1 MFWSINIISEVF
13 PIFIFICHKCIIS
26 YHLLIHLGN
35 CFKKNLKQ
43 DLEEIEFVEE
53 IEYIKSYLEIEKA
66 RFQDKLNVIFDIP
79 EDFNCYIPL
88 LLLQPIVENA
98 VKHGVLAKVQG
109 GTAKNTNDETIFIV
123 EDGGMVME
131 EKFVETL
138 LKDIHV

>member
-1 MFWSINIISEVF
+1 MISSSSFCVIIMFNSIFNYLIAKSHFFCYNSFHRKDSSDSCLFWSINIISEVF

-79 EDFNCYIPL
+79 EDFNCYIPPRIIML
-88 LLLQPIVENA
+88 
-98 VKHGVLAKVQG
+98 
-109 GTAKNTNDETIFIV
+109 
-123 EDGGMVME
+123 
-131 EKFVETL
+131 
-138 LKDIHV
+138 